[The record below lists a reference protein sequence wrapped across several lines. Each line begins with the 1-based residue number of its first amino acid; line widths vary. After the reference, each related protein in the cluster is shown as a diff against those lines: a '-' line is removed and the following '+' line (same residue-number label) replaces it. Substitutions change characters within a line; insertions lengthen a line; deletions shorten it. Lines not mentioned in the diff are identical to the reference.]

1 MQQVFIIIFS
11 ALTIQVLLDIR
22 LRGSVDSHAKATTLL
37 SAVLAV
43 LALITVS
50 LINAANYV
58 QADLPPLGP
67 HHLPHC

>member
-22 LRGSVDSHAKATTLL
+22 LRGSPDSRAKATALL

-50 LINAANYV
+50 LVIDAV
-58 QADLPPLGP
+58 DTT
-67 HHLPHC
+67 